1 MGSLI
6 ALLDIS
12 RQSLLDN
19 QAALNI
25 VSNNV
30 ANQNTPGYTREV
42 ATWQTEDSVN
52 INGISI
58 GIGASISAVSQRD
71 RVLEQRVQQ
80 QTQVQSQSAALS
92 TALTQIEDIFGLSA
106 TTTSAASSSLGTSI
120 DSFFNSFSTLASNP
134 SDSTIRQSVLSIANT
149 LAGTFNSVSS
159 QLSTISSSLDQQVG
173 TIVGQVNSLT
183 ATIASLNQKISSLSP
198 NADAAT
204 LEDQR
209 QQAISQLSQYVG
221 LNQIT
226 TENNGIALT
235 TSSGAVLVSGG
246 TSYPITTSNIGGST
260 HILAGAGTQQ
270 DVTATLTG
278 GQLGGILDARDQQIP
293 AFQSQLDQLAFA
305 IGTAVNQQNQQG
317 LDANGNP
324 GQAIFNLPA
333 TAAGA
338 AASISVATTNPQAVA
353 AAATGEGSSGNSN
366 ATALSKLATTNIV
379 SGETASGFLAAF
391 IGQVG
396 NAAASASTNSTAQQA
411 TLAQL
416 TTQVNSLSGVSLD
429 EEAANLT
436 QYQRAYEAASKVFT
450 IVDTLLANAI
460 NLGEQTTVS

>member
-106 TTTSAASSSLGTSI
+106 TTTSAASTSLGTSI
-120 DSFFNSFSTLASNP
+120 DSVFNSFSTLASNP

-198 NADAAT
+198 NADAGT

-260 HILAGAGTQQ
+260 HILAGA
-270 DVTATLTG
+270 
-278 GQLGGILDARDQQIP
+278 
-293 AFQSQLDQLAFA
+293 
-305 IGTAVNQQNQQG
+305 
-317 LDANGNP
+317 
-324 GQAIFNLPA
+324 
-333 TAAGA
+333 
-338 AASISVATTNPQAVA
+338 
-353 AAATGEGSSGNSN
+353 
-366 ATALSKLATTNIV
+366 
-379 SGETASGFLAAF
+379 
-391 IGQVG
+391 
-396 NAAASASTNSTAQQA
+396 
-411 TLAQL
+411 
-416 TTQVNSLSGVSLD
+416 
-429 EEAANLT
+429 
-436 QYQRAYEAASKVFT
+436 
-450 IVDTLLANAI
+450 
-460 NLGEQTTVS
+460 